1 MTTEDATVDCLI
13 KESENKENTP
23 STLGGKGCLVPTTNN
38 DATASSGEALTKVR
52 RKAPRVPPLTLPAAP
67 PSISPTPEEFHLPP
81 YLASVPSSN
90 TTFNMFTPI
99 SLPMTPPFTP
109 NLPPPPFA
117 RQPQLPPI
125 SALVEMP
132 GFINFKLRHDMVIS
146 ISSNFAIKLK
156 NVNRQSNI
164 SVSSCSS
171 QMAVVHPK
179 GRLLQYGERVEVQVE
194 DMISVKNAKIFPRG
208 ISFTANNMALVY
220 LLDQAGARSTSDMF
234 HDLDATEIAE
244 TLFLESIGRQV
255 DGITESIRLLDNTR
269 YWRTNDNIDCWKVGP
284 IFIQQTDDGL
294 VIVEKEAQ
302 QGKKIS
308 LRSSP
313 SNGKVKL
320 DSQFVQMTA
329 SLGSESHMFLRSTD
343 RRLHYNG
350 ESKVF
355 TVRNAGHSAG
365 FDHEGSF
372 RIF

>member
-1 MTTEDATVDCLI
+1 MATENAIVDPLM
-13 KESENKENTP
+13 KEKENKENTP
-23 STLGGKGCLVPTTNN
+23 CILGGKDCSVPTRN
-38 DATASSGEALTKVR
+38 DDIIASSEEALTKVR
-52 RKAPRVPPLTLPAAP
+52 RKAPRVPPLTLP
-67 PSISPTPEEFHLPP
+67 SISPTPEEFHLPP
-81 YLASVPSSN
+81 YLASVASSN
-90 TTFNMFTPI
+90 TMFNMFSPM

-117 RQPQLPPI
+117 RQPQPQLPPI
-125 SALVEMP
+125 SAVVEMP
-132 GFINFKLRHDMVIS
+132 GFINFRLRHDMVIS

-156 NVNRQSNI
+156 NVHQQSNI

-171 QMAVVHPK
+171 QMAIVHPK
-179 GRLLQYGERVEVQVE
+179 GRLLQYGARVEVQVE
-194 DMISVKNAKIFPRG
+194 DVISVKNAKIFPRG

-220 LLDQAGARSTSDMF
+220 LLDEAGARSTTDMF
-234 HDLDATEIAE
+234 HDLHATEIAE
-244 TLFLESIGRQV
+244 TLFTESIGRQV
-255 DGITESIRLLDNTR
+255 DGITESIRLLDDTL
-269 YWRTNDNIDCWKVGP
+269 YWRTNDNIECWKVGP

-302 QGKKIS
+302 QGKKVS

-313 SNGKVKL
+313 SNGKVKV

-343 RRLHYNG
+343 RRLHYSG

-365 FDHEGSF
+365 FDNEGSL